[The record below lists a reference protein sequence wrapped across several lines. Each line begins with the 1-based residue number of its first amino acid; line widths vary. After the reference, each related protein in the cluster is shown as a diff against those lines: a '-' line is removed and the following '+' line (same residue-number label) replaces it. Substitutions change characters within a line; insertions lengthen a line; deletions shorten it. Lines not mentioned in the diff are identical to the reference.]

1 VEVGSIGWQTDL
13 ELRRLEGAELRDLG
27 DHVVVRTRAN
37 PGYRWGN
44 FLLLSAGAAAGDAET
59 WLQRFRAEFPR
70 ADHVAIGLD
79 SPAGGLGGFADHDA
93 LGLRCESNAV
103 LVASAPLR
111 RPSRPPPA
119 AELRALE
126 GDGDWH
132 GALGLRLAV
141 DGEDGS
147 GYRAFLERQMASVRR
162 VCERGDGAWFGAF
175 GDGEMRAGLGVFR
188 AGAGIAS
195 IQTVDTHPA
204 HRRQGL
210 ASYLLLA
217 AGEHAHRRLG
227 ARELVIAAD
236 PGYFAIDI
244 YRTLGFREVERQ
256 VQLERTGAV
265 P

>member
-1 VEVGSIGWQTDL
+1 VEVHSIGWQTDL
-13 ELRRLEGAELRDLG
+13 ELRRSEGAELRDHG

-37 PGYRWGN
+37 PAYRWGN
-44 FLLLSAGAAAGDAET
+44 FLLLSAGAADGDAEP
-59 WLQRFRAEFPR
+59 WLSRFRAEFPS

-79 SPAGGLGGFADHDA
+79 SPAGELGGFADPDA

-103 LVASAPLR
+103 LVAAGLR

-126 GDGDWH
+126 GDRDW
-132 GALGLRLAV
+132 GRALELRLAV
-141 DGEDGS
+141 DGEGES
-147 GYRAFLERQMASVRR
+147 GYREFVERQMASVRR
-162 VCERGDGAWFGAF
+162 VCEQGDGAWFGAF
-175 GDGEMRAGLGVFR
+175 SDGEMRAGLGVFR
-188 AGAGIAS
+188 AGADVAS

-217 AGEHAHRRLG
+217 AGEHAHGRLG
-227 ARELVIAAD
+227 ARKLVIAAD

-244 YRTLGFREVERQ
+244 YRALGFLEVERQ
-256 VQLERTGAV
+256 VQLERTGAA